1 MKKLQMNNEQKNLIL
16 SVVRQ
21 SALWRGNEDLSDL
34 FLEAIYKKSYLLID
48 AIKDQNRLKRHLAPI
63 CETCME
69 QIIKQSQKFAPRR
82 EAKDEII
89 SLKTHD
95 NFNNEEQEVISLK
108 EEFKIPKNNST
119 RALIDPIEYC
129 PKKEASEQT
138 VEKLIRIIKQIDE
151 KYPKKNYYELFFM
164 RYLKGL
170 NQTEICSN
178 LQISPTELSKRF
190 VELVKLTREKV

>member
-16 SVVRQ
+16 SVVKQ
-21 SALWRGNEDLSDL
+21 SALWHGNEDLCEL

-63 CETCME
+63 AETCME

-82 EAKDEII
+82 QPKDEII
-89 SLKTHD
+89 SLKTHEKKD
-95 NFNNEEQEVISLK
+95 ESQKIISLK
-108 EEFKIPKNNST
+108 EEFEIPDNDSKDV
-119 RALIDPIEYC
+119 LIDPVDYC

-138 VEKLIRIIKQIDE
+138 VEKLIRIVKQIDE
-151 KYPKKNYYELFFM
+151 KHPKKNYYELFFL

-178 LQISPTELSKRF
+178 LQITPLELSKRF
-190 VELVKLTREKV
+190 VELVKLTREKI